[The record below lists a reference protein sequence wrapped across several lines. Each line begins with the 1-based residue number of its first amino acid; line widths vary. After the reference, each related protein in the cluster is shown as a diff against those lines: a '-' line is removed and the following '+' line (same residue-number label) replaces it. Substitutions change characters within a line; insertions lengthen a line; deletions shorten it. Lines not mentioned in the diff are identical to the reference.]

1 MPSVLTANRFSRV
14 ASASSTRCR
23 REMSSTATTPS
34 TAAATSAYSGKL
46 STIEAYPSVYS
57 RPHGGPDAVVR
68 ARPARKSGPEPADH
82 TRTASMAI
90 VSQPTPTT
98 QPTTQPAYRLSEDQL
113 MLRDA
118 VRTLADERIAPRAAD
133 IDRTAEF
140 PQDVRDLLA
149 SHDILALPFPEAH
162 GGLGADLLTVCLAI
176 EQISRACATSGL
188 ILAVH
193 ALGALPLLMAG
204 TDEQRA
210 RWIPSLASG
219 EHLVAFALTEAEAGS
234 DASAIR
240 TSAVRDGD
248 DYVLT
253 GSKRFISQGSVADRI
268 TVFAV
273 TDPAAPRSKRL
284 SCFLLE
290 VPAEGFSVARIE
302 HKMGIRGSPTAEL
315 VFDGVRVPAA
325 NRIGAEGDGFE
336 LAMRTFDRSRPG
348 IAAQAVGIAQG
359 ALEVATAYARERKQF
374 GQRIGDFQMVAAML
388 ADMDSATEAAR
399 HLLYKACT
407 EIEAG
412 SPDASR
418 WASMCKLVAGDAAMR
433 VTTDAVQVLGG
444 YGYIDEFP
452 VERMMRDAKI
462 TQLYEGT
469 QQIQR
474 LVIARDLLGKG
485 S

>member
-1 MPSVLTANRFSRV
+1 MD
-14 ASASSTRCR
+14 
-23 REMSSTATTPS
+23 E
-34 TAAATSAYSGKL
+34 
-46 STIEAYPSVYS
+46 
-57 RPHGGPDAVVR
+57 
-68 ARPARKSGPEPADH
+68 
-82 TRTASMAI
+82 
-90 VSQPTPTT
+90 PTPGT
-98 QPTTQPAYRLSEDQL
+98 YRLSEDQL

-118 VRTLADERIAPRAAD
+118 VRVLADEQIAPRAAE

-140 PQDVRDLLA
+140 PQDIRALLA
-149 SHDILALPFPEAH
+149 SHDILGLPFPEAY
-162 GGLGADLLTVCLAI
+162 GGLGVDLLTICLAI

-188 ILAVH
+188 ILAVQE
-193 ALGALPLLMAG
+193 LGSLPLLLAG
-204 TDEQRA
+204 TDEQRR
-210 RWIPSLASG
+210 RWFPRLASG
-219 EHLVAFALTEAEAGS
+219 EALIAFALTEAEAGS
-234 DASAIR
+234 DAAAVR
-240 TSAVRDGD
+240 TSAAHDGD
-248 DYVLT
+248 DYVIT
-253 GSKRFISQGSVADRI
+253 GSKRFISQGSVADLI

-273 TDPAAPRSKRL
+273 TDPDAPPNKRL
-284 SCFLLE
+284 SCFIIE
-290 VPAEGFSVARIE
+290 VPSDGFSVTRVE

-315 VFDGVRVPAA
+315 AFDGVRVPRA
-325 NRIGAEGDGFE
+325 NRVGEEGDGFS
-336 LAMRTFDRSRPG
+336 LAMRTLDRSRPG

-374 GQRIGDFQMVAAML
+374 GQRIGDFQMVSAML
-388 ADMDSATEAAR
+388 ADMDAATEAAR
-399 HLLYKACT
+399 QLLYKACT

-412 SPDASR
+412 AADASR
-418 WASMCKLVAGDAAMR
+418 WSAMCKLVAGDAAMR